1 MKQTVKLAKVITM
14 KVELNKNRIMEL
26 VTTVDPIVTP
36 EMAFR
41 LYGLRGRIIKSEET
55 NVMPLPFALAHS
67 ANLQRKLGIIR

>member
-1 MKQTVKLAKVITM
+1 MKSNTTIAKVITM
-14 KVELNKNRIMEL
+14 KVELKKNRILEL

-41 LYGLRGRIIKSEET
+41 MYGLPGRIIKSEET

-67 ANLQRKLGIIR
+67 ANLQRKLGCIH